1 MEEIRLE
8 VWLASGSRVEKS
20 IKESIEEFIVVIP
33 GGSPISYLPHMI
45 PMPKENTNWYEKKN
59 TVWKSPY
66 IFVLKKK

>member
-8 VWLASGSRVEKS
+8 VWLASGSQVEKS

-45 PMPKENTNWYEKKN
+45 PMPKENTN
-59 TVWKSPY
+59 
-66 IFVLKKK
+66 